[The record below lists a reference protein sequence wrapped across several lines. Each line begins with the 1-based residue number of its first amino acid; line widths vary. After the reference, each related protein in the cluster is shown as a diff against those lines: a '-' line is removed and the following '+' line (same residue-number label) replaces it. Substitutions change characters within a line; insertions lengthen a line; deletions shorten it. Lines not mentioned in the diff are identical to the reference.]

1 MKTPI
6 FISLLILLVMSAC
19 TLPFGLTSAADSPTP
34 APVIVDES
42 TPPTATPAPVI
53 DTPALTVEQAL
64 NATYTLDSFE
74 GGKMEYTLVDGG
86 YQNGGDP
93 AAVGYVAVFILR
105 DQIALGDINGDGAGD
120 AVVPV
125 GLNFGGTGQFVF
137 LAALLNQG
145 GLPVHAA
152 PATYGIGDR
161 PLVQA
166 LSIENGKINLAATV
180 SGPNDPACCPT
191 VPLTITFEY
200 NEMGYRVL
208 RVTTTAP
215 TGLVRQI
222 SISDPAPEAS
232 VGPQVTISGSTTV
245 GPFENNLVYR
255 VYGPDG
261 MAVSEA
267 GFMVQNE
274 DIGQPS
280 TFALP
285 LDFAA
290 LGLSGRIRVE
300 IAEMSMADGSILM
313 LDSIYL
319 NVK

>member
-6 FISLLILLVMSAC
+6 FISLVILLVMSAC
-19 TLPFGLTSAADSPTP
+19 SLPFGMAVETAVPEPLPVVETVPAPVVETP
-34 APVIVDES
+34 API
-42 TPPTATPAPVI
+42 I

-64 NATYTLDSFE
+64 NATYTLASND
-74 GGKMEYTLVDGG
+74 GGQMEYSLVDGG
-86 YQNGGDP
+86 YQNGSDP
-93 AAVGYVAVFILR
+93 AAVGYAAVFILR

-120 AVVPV
+120 AVVPI

-145 GLPVHAA
+145 GMPVHAA
-152 PATYGIGDR
+152 PATYGLGDR
-161 PLVQA
+161 PMVQA
-166 LSIENGKINLAATV
+166 LTIENGKINLSAIV

-191 VPLTITFEY
+191 NPLTMTFEY

-208 RVTTTAP
+208 HVTTTTP

-232 VGPQVTISGSTTV
+232 VGPQVIISGSTTV
-245 GPFENNLVYR
+245 GPFENTLLYR
-255 VYGPDG
+255 IYGPDG
-261 MAVSEA
+261 MAVTEA

-300 IAEMSMADGSILM
+300 IAELSMADGSTLM